1 MRILALETS
10 TERLSVALVTD
21 TDTFVREIDAGQRHS
36 SLALGAISEVL
47 LGAKLDMA
55 SVDAVAFGQ
64 GPGSFVG
71 IRIAC
76 GLAQGL
82 ALGAAK
88 PIIPVATTLAL
99 AEQAK
104 RANEGYDGIQAVLV
118 AIDARLGEFYVAAYV
133 VNEQAPTG
141 WDICVAPML
150 ATTQTLPALTAF
162 ITRPDIHCVGIGSA
176 FAVPVLRESLMI
188 RYGSLLSRV
197 VEGALPS
204 ALDVAHIAHRLAD
217 RKGTEAFADTAG
229 AMPLYLRDKVAQSIE
244 ERAASKAAIRDFTV
258 VPS

>member
-1 MRILALETS
+1 MRLLALETS
-10 TERLSVALVTD
+10 TERLSVVLVTD

-36 SLALGAISEVL
+36 SLALGTISEVL
-47 LGAKLDMA
+47 SDAKLDMA

-82 ALGAAK
+82 ALGVAK

-104 RANEGYDGIQAVLV
+104 RVKEGYEGMQAVLV

-150 ATTQTLPALTAF
+150 ATAQTLPALAAF
-162 ITRPDIHCVGIGSA
+162 VATPDIHCVGVGSA
-176 FAVPVLRESLMI
+176 FAVPVLRESLVA
-188 RYGSLLSRV
+188 RYGSQLSRI

-204 ALDVAHIAHRLAD
+204 ALDVAHVARRLVD
-217 RKGTEAFADTAG
+217 RMGAGAFADSASAT
-229 AMPLYLRDKVAQSIE
+229 PLYLRDKVAQNIE
-244 ERAASKAAIRDFTV
+244 ERAASKAAIRGFTV